1 MKEFS
6 IRKEDFQP
14 EADFFKIVDRNLA
27 SISISGYT
35 QLTQKQLRT
44 TQDNILN
51 GPLILFGQD
60 NPRINTS

>member
-6 IRKEDFQP
+6 TRKEDFQP